1 MALKFKCKSKD
12 EIPAGLEAHYVE
24 RDGAWVLDAE
34 GAADKAKVEEFRTSN
49 VALMKE
55 RDELKK
61 RFEGIDP
68 DEVRRLSEEK
78 QQLLEAQQL
87 KAGEAEKVIE
97 VRVKAARGHPD

>member
-34 GAADKAKVEEFRTSN
+34 GAADKAKVEEFRATN
-49 VALMKE
+49 VTLLKE
-55 RDELKK
+55 RDDLKK

-68 DEVRRLSEEK
+68 DEVRRLADENRSLRTATLSEDAKREMD
-78 QQLLEAQQL
+78 AQL
-87 KAGEAEKVIE
+87 K
-97 VRVKAARGHPD
+97 